1 LTASYL
7 ACTPALVA
15 ELLWVRSG
23 VSTRWEADA
32 LRQKAMAGGFGLL
45 FVEGDGVS
53 RALLPQER
61 KVDPAKL
68 AALTSALYSNR
79 PGR

>member
-1 LTASYL
+1 
-7 ACTPALVA
+7 
-15 ELLWVRSG
+15 
-23 VSTRWEADA
+23 
-32 LRQKAMAGGFGLL
+32 MAGGFGLL